1 MTVDIGFLSVD
12 NPDLKKSLIA
22 LAGGNVVELDSVIF
36 EFDNSYSWW
45 TVSELNGNV
54 MDSVRG
60 CHEAMVPLSFSA
72 KGQQIASEFYDQGI
86 LLKRSQ

>member
-1 MTVDIGFLSVD
+1 LTSVESVD

-45 TVSELNGNV
+45 TVSELNG
-54 MDSVRG
+54 
-60 CHEAMVPLSFSA
+60 L
-72 KGQQIASEFYDQGI
+72 
-86 LLKRSQ
+86 RSRMS